1 MEGIREGAFFRLLL
15 SSIAV
20 LFLLL
25 AMNPGRNFRSA
36 AAKLPVEEV
45 AALKAI
51 ASKLGKKDW
60 NFSVDPCSGKGGWVT
75 ADAAKS
81 SLNRVTCNC
90 TFANG
95 TLCHIVAIELKG
107 QNLAGVLPEELSIL
121 KFLQTFD
128 VTRNYLSGTIP
139 ITWGSLPL
147 VRLSLMVNRFSGPI
161 PKELGNITTLQ
172 DMTLEANKLAG
183 TLPPEL
189 GNLTM
194 LNRWTLNSN
203 QFTGEL
209 PSTLSKLVN
218 LNDIRISGSNFTGSI
233 PDIFHNWTQI
243 RYLMIMGTSLEGP
256 LPPSISAM
264 GSLIELRISELR
276 GPSSSF
282 PPLQNLTQ
290 LKALVLRNCSISGP
304 IPSYIW
310 SMTKLQVLDLSF
322 NNLTGKI
329 PPQFSSLSN
338 MKDLFLSNNK
348 LTGPLPGWIYTS
360 NSNVDISNNDFSG
373 EILATACSPGNLNML
388 SSFSST
394 SGNSVPNCVQK
405 DFPCSGSS
413 KYSSL
418 YINCG
423 GKEYTVDGITY
434 EADMEQNGDSTYFIS
449 KNANWAL
456 SSTGWFMD
464 AGRVNYIKS
473 NQTRLLFN
481 DPTLYMAAR
490 TTSITM
496 TYYGLCLQSGSYNV
510 QLHFA
515 EIMFTD
521 DKTFS
526 SLGERVFDVYIQRQ
540 IVLKDFN
547 VESEAGG
554 PGRKVI
560 KSFNVNVTDT
570 LEISFYW
577 AGKGTLSVPSK
588 GVYGPLISA
597 ISVTSNFVPRGSVQ
611 ARDKITAAK
620 IIVIVIACFLAIT
633 FFVLGVLWWKGCI
646 GSRRQKDEGL
656 RCLEKRKLCFSLKQI
671 NEATQNFDPA
681 NKIGEGG
688 FGSVYKGLLPD
699 GRIIAVKQLAAKSKQ
714 GNKEFLTEI
723 CMISTLQ
730 HPNLVKLYGCCTEGS
745 QLMLVYE
752 YLENNSLAKAL
763 FGRAA
768 EDRLKLNWPTRY
780 KICIGV
786 ARGLAYLH
794 EESMFK
800 IVHRDIKSANILLD
814 KKFNAKISDFGLA
827 KLDEG
832 NDARSNTR
840 IVGTVGYMAPE
851 YATRGHLTDKADVY
865 SFGLVVL
872 EIVSGE
878 SNSTYLPREKVG
890 ILLERAYELKE
901 EGNLLELVDPSLGKS
916 YSKEEALRMLSLAL
930 LCTNQSPTLRPTM
943 SMAVEI
949 LEGKAAIDPA
959 SLALTRQFTGSTHPP
974 SGCYQDSISLSE
986 SMASS
991 YSTDKPSLWIDSSE
1005 TNPSIDRKGIA
1016 SSEIYQ
1022 SDQSMSTT
1030 VSSQVYY
1037 ILSLY
1042 VKVVIFG
1049 LNANLK
1055 SVKER
1060 ANEMER
1066 IRHGSFRNLF
1076 FPSFFL
1082 LLLLLAVNPAHNFGA
1097 DAATLVAD
1105 EVAALKVIGSKLKKV
1120 WDFNVDPCS
1129 GSNGW
1134 LTPGSSTAVMNN
1146 VTCNCSF
1153 ANGTVC
1159 HVVSIKLKTQNLTGV
1174 LPDELSNLPFLQEI
1188 DLTRNYLN
1196 GSIPPSWGSLPLVS
1210 LSAIVN
1216 RISGPIPKEVGNIS
1230 TLRELVLESNR
1241 LEGALPPELGNLTS
1255 LTRLV
1260 LSSNYFTGELPSTF
1274 AKLANLTEIRFT
1286 GSNLTG
1292 TIPGFIENWTQ
1303 LQTLMIMGTSIEGPI
1318 PSNISTLATLLVLR
1332 ISDLQGPGSKFP
1344 PLQNLTNLKELV
1356 LRNCSLSGEIPS
1368 YIGSLKS
1375 LQILDLSFNN
1385 LTGAAPPSF
1394 TSKTLKDVFLSNN
1407 KLTGSLPSWYN
1418 NKMNVDLSNN
1428 NFVGANSVTCQPSSN
1443 VNLLSSFS
1451 STTDNSASACLRKDY
1466 PCSGVAKY
1474 SSLFLNCGGTT
1485 YTVNGSTYEGD
1496 QGSTGDTVYA
1506 VSSKGNWAFTSTGWF
1521 MDNGNPSYMPTNTTS
1536 LLMSDPALYMTAR
1549 TSPITMTYYGLCLQN
1564 GNYNVSLHFAE
1575 IIFTND
1581 QTYTSLGERV
1591 FDVYIQGKL
1600 VLSNFNI
1607 EKEAGGPGYEVIKI
1621 FSANV
1626 TENTLEIN
1634 FYWAGKGTIVVPEKG
1649 IEGPLISA
1657 ISVTPN
1663 FTPRNYDET
1672 GRTIS
1677 TAVIIVIVIA
1687 SCVVIFMVL
1696 MILWLKFRRGK
1707 DPLHEEL
1714 KVLKKEKMYFS
1725 FGEIK
1730 AATNNFDPA
1739 NKIGEG
1745 GFGPVF
1751 KGSLPDGRVIAVK
1764 QLSSRSRQGNR
1775 EFLNEISMISPLQH
1789 PNLVKLHGCC
1799 TEGNQL
1805 MLIYEYLENN
1815 CLARALFGPP
1825 EHRLKLSWRTRYN
1838 ICLGIAKGL
1847 AYLHEESR
1855 LKIVHRDIKATNVL
1869 LDKDL
1874 NAKISDFGLAKLD
1887 EEEHT
1892 HISTRIAGTIGYMA
1906 PEYATRGYLTA
1917 KADVY
1922 SFGVVA
1928 LEIVSGQSNTSA
1940 STNEDFAFLLDR
1952 AYVLQ
1957 ESGELLQLVDPS
1969 LGSKFS
1975 KEGAMCVLTV
1985 ALLCTSTSPSLRPT
1999 MSTIVDILEGRAGVE
2014 ETSTSSGYSSGHSQ
2028 KTNQLKPQYM
2038 SQDTMTQSVPSIH
2051 EHSPWTDTSQSVPD
2065 KGLHISGR

>member
-1 MEGIREGAFFRLLL
+1 MEGIREGAFVRLLL

-25 AMNPGRNFRSA
+25 AMNPGRNFRSE
-36 AAKLPVEEV
+36 AAKLPDDEV
-45 AALKAI
+45 AALKTI

-75 ADAAKS
+75 DDAAKA

-95 TLCHIVAIELKG
+95 TLCHIVAM
-107 QNLAGVLPEELSIL
+107 
-121 KFLQTFD
+121 
-128 VTRNYLSGTIP
+128 
-139 ITWGSLPL
+139 
-147 VRLSLMVNRFSGPI
+147 SLMVNRFSGPI

-172 DMTLEANKLAG
+172 EMQVPNIHDILTSLISEVSFTSTFSVFVHLQCRTLEANKLAG

-203 QFTGEL
+203 QFTGGL

-218 LNDIRISGSNFTGSI
+218 LNDM
-233 PDIFHNWTQI
+233 
-243 RYLMIMGTSLEGP
+243 MIMGTSLEGP

-264 GSLIELRISELR
+264 RSLIE
-276 GPSSSF
+276 
-282 PPLQNLTQ
+282 
-290 LKALVLRNCSISGP
+290 
-304 IPSYIW
+304 
-310 SMTKLQVLDLSF
+310 LDLSF
-322 NNLTGKI
+322 NNLTGQI

-338 MKDLFLSNNK
+338 MKDL
-348 LTGPLPGWIYTS
+348 
-360 NSNVDISNNDFSG
+360 
-373 EILATACSPGNLNML
+373 
-388 SSFSST
+388 
-394 SGNSVPNCVQK
+394 VPNCVQK
-405 DFPCSGSS
+405 DFPCTGSS

-423 GKEYTVDGITY
+423 GTEHTVDGITN
-434 EADMEQNGDSTYFIS
+434 EADMQQNGDSTYFIS

-464 AGRVNYIKS
+464 AARVNYIKS

-526 SLGERVFDVYIQRQ
+526 SLGERVFDVYVQHQ

-547 VESEAGG
+547 IESEAGG

-560 KSFNVNVTDT
+560 KSFDVNVTDT

-611 ARDKITAAK
+611 ARHKITAAK

-633 FFVLGVLWWKGCI
+633 FFVLVVLWWKGCL

-671 NEATQNFDPA
+671 NEAVQNFDPA

-688 FGSVYKGLLPD
+688 FGSVYKGVLPD
-699 GRIIAVKQLAAKSKQ
+699 GRVIAVKQLAAKSKQ
-714 GNKEFLTEI
+714 GNKEFLNEI

-752 YLENNSLAKAL
+752 YLENNSLANAL

-814 KKFNAKISDFGLA
+814 KKLNAKISDFGLA

-890 ILLERAYELKE
+890 VLLERAYELKD
-901 EGNLLELVDPSLGKS
+901 EGNLLELVDPTLGKS

-930 LCTNQSPTLRPTM
+930 LCTNQSPMLRPTM
-943 SMAVEI
+943 STAVEI

-959 SLALTRQFTGSTHPP
+959 SLALTRQFTDSTHPP

-1005 TNPSIDRKGIA
+1005 TNPSIDRKGIV

-1030 VSSQVYY
+1030 
-1037 ILSLY
+1037 
-1042 VKVVIFG
+1042 
-1049 LNANLK
+1049 
-1055 SVKER
+1055 ER

-1066 IRHGSFRNLF
+1066 IRRDSFCNLF

-1082 LLLLLAVNPAHNFGA
+1082 LLLLLAVNPAQNFGA

-1105 EVAALKVIGSKLKKV
+1105 EGKTSHSLSLRQSIFSFLWAFRTSPDVLIPVFLRWNLKEQNPYVVHEGHLCDFASLAVDRERAVSAMRLKRLCPSVSFSIKTFCPPAHPVGRRRAAAQRGYRVGSKSARQPDPMKPPTLRTASTHCAGPLGSSQFKIVADQNSSASAVGGLPSLADIDLSVRILFLAALKVIGNKLKKV
-1120 WDFNVDPCS
+1120 WDFSVDPCS

-1134 LTPGSSTAVMNN
+1134 YTPGSSTTVMNN
-1146 VTCNCSF
+1146 VTCNCTF

-1159 HVVSIKLKTQNLTGV
+1159 HVVSM
-1174 LPDELSNLPFLQEI
+1174 
-1188 DLTRNYLN
+1188 
-1196 GSIPPSWGSLPLVS
+1196 
-1210 LSAIVN
+1210 SAIVN

-1230 TLRELVLESNR
+1230 TLQQLVLESNR
-1241 LEGALPPELGNLTS
+1241 LEGTLPPELGNLTS

-1274 AKLANLTEIRFT
+1274 AKLANLKEM
-1286 GSNLTG
+1286 
-1292 TIPGFIENWTQ
+1292 
-1303 LQTLMIMGTSIEGPI
+1303 MIMGTSIEGPI
-1318 PSNISTLATLLVLR
+1318 PSNISTLGKLLILR

-1385 LTGAAPPSF
+1385 LTGAAPPSL
-1394 TSKTLKDVFLSNN
+1394 TTTLKDVFLSNN
-1407 KLTGSLPSWYN
+1407 NLTGSLPSWYN
-1418 NKMNVDLSNN
+1418 NKINVDLSKN
-1428 NFVGANSVTCQPSSN
+1428 NFVGANSVTCQTSSN

-1474 SSLFLNCGGTT
+1474 SSLFLNCGGNPS
-1485 YTVNGSTYEGD
+1485 TVNGSTYEGD
-1496 QGSTGDTVYA
+1496 PVITGDTVYS

-1521 MDNGNPSYMPTNTTS
+1521 MDNGNPSYTPTNTTS
-1536 LLMSDPALYMTAR
+1536 LLMSDPTLYMTAR

-1581 QTYTSLGERV
+1581 QNYTSLGERV

-1607 EKEAGGPGYEVIKI
+1607 EKEAGGPGYEVVKI
-1621 FSANV
+1621 FRANV

-1649 IEGPLISA
+1649 VEGPLISA
-1657 ISVTPN
+1657 ISVTPSELFFSN
-1663 FTPRNYDET
+1663 EPITCFLTDFTPRNYDET

-1687 SCVVIFMVL
+1687 SCVIIFMVL

-1922 SFGVVA
+1922 SFGVVL

-2014 ETSTSSGYSSGHSQ
+2014 ETSTSIGHSSGHSQ
-2028 KTNQLKPQYM
+2028 KSNQLKPQYM

-2065 KGLHISGR
+2065 KGPHMSGR